1 MRSWI
6 RANPLKVRATCTSVV
21 FFMAMTPANV
31 YLERGGW
38 LGSAISFLAVSPIFG
53 YSIYRILSAEEKRRL
68 KQDSASEAASR

>member
-1 MRSWI
+1 MDQGKPAEGTSD
-6 RANPLKVRATCTSVV
+6 LHVRCLL
-21 FFMAMTPANV
+21 MAMTPANV
-31 YLERGGW
+31 YLEGGGW